1 MTDLTTS
8 CFPSSH
14 HLLPQLAALSDPGLF
29 LLPLRGSGPHFP
41 PPGTPSTSPGPHE
54 AGSGEPL
61 PRSRVDATCTEAP
74 SATQGLARTPQ
85 LTLTSFS
92 TLTFSLFTHLFL
104 AVLGLCCCAQTSPS
118 CSEWGLLSTCVYEAC
133 LSKRRLLGHGL
144 SCPAARGILPDQ
156 MDS

>member
-41 PPGTPSTSPGPHE
+41 PPGTPSTTPGPHE

-74 SATQGLARTPQ
+74 PATQGLARTSQ

-92 TLTFSLFTHLFL
+92 ILTFYLLTYLWLCWVFAAVHRLPLVAASGGYSPHAFTRLRL
-104 AVLGLCCCAQTSPS
+104 
-118 CSEWGLLSTCVYEAC
+118 SECRLS
-133 LSKRRLLGHGL
+133 GHGL